1 MPIASYNAAIRMNG
15 AANAVTAEACAL
27 VVAGVYQVTNTA
39 RRVWDP
45 AVAVIVKDGGVT
57 VSALL
62 YTFDYLRG
70 IVTFVGYS
78 PSGAITVDG
87 SWASMVSVAEGR
99 AFSFAAMLDLAD
111 ASIFGTAF
119 KVKQPTLSDVQASME
134 ILSSPLLDLDGVTGG
149 VQSLV
154 SFVENATVKVFEISL
169 PSSFYL
175 RAFVM
180 VDSMEIAAAVEGL
193 VGTTVNMQGASQRNA
208 RSWSVGT

>member
-1 MPIASYNAAIRMNG
+1 MPIASYNAALRVNG
-15 AANAVTAEACAL
+15 AANAVTNEATTL
-27 VVAGVYQVTNTA
+27 GGGVYQVTNSA

-99 AFSFAAMLDLAD
+99 AFSFAAAQDLAD
-111 ASIFGTAF
+111 SSVFGTAH
-119 KVKQPTLSDVQASME
+119 KLKTPTLRDVQATME
-134 ILSSPLLDLDGVTGG
+134 ILSSPLVDLDGVTGG

-154 SFVENATVKVFEISL
+154 SFIENATVKVFEIDLSGGY
-169 PSSFYL
+169 FL
-175 RAFVM
+175 RAFVQF
-180 VDSMEIAAAVEGL
+180 DSMEIAAAVGDL
-193 VGTTVNMQGASQRNA
+193 VGTTVSMQGSSQRAA
-208 RSWSVGT
+208 RSWSFGT

>member
-1 MPIASYNAAIRMNG
+1 VPIASYNAALRVNG

-27 VVAGVYQVTNTA
+27 VVTGVYQVTNTA

-45 AVAVIVKDGGVT
+45 AVAIIVKDGGVT

-99 AFSFAAMLDLAD
+99 AFSFAAAQDLAD
-111 ASIFGTAF
+111 SSVFGTAF
-119 KVKQPTLSDVQASME
+119 KLKTPTLRDVQATME
-134 ILSSPLLDLDGVTGG
+134 ILSSPLVDLDGVTGG
-149 VQSLV
+149 TQSLI
-154 SFVENATVKVFEISL
+154 SFLENATVKIFEVSL
-169 PSSFYL
+169 PSSFNL
-175 RAFVM
+175 RAFVV
-180 VDSMEIAAAVEGL
+180 VDNLEIAAAVEDL
-193 VGTTVNMQGASQRNA
+193 VGVTVSMQGSSQRAA